1 MVEKDLMDYVGDC
14 LEQPVKEQKR
24 PTSAGKVVYRV
35 SLSSRPKVEAFL
47 KAILP
52 YVVGELKRSKIQEL
66 LDVCDEH
73 NAWIQNGGRSS
84 AGSLAARQKKKSK

>member
-1 MVEKDLMDYVGDC
+1 MKHSS
-14 LEQPVKEQKR
+14 
-24 PTSAGKVVYRV
+24 TGKIVYRV

-66 LDVCDEH
+66 LDVCDEY
-73 NAWIQNGGRSS
+73 NQWLESGGRSK
-84 AGSLAARQKKKSK
+84 AGALAARLKRNSK